1 MTTPTGVKHEDQQA
15 VPFEEGLELFDCE
28 GQLLENVEE
37 DDEDSDDEDQDTVTS
52 KAAATGEQ
60 NIIPLAIPALIVS
73 QFV

>member
-15 VPFEEGLELFDCE
+15 VSFEKGLELFDCE

-37 DDEDSDDEDQDTVTS
+37 DEYSDDEDQDTVTS

-60 NIIPLAIPALIVS
+60 NIIPLATPALIVS
-73 QFV
+73 KFV

>member
-37 DDEDSDDEDQDTVTS
+37 DEYPDDEDQDTVTS

-60 NIIPLAIPALIVS
+60 NIIPLATPALIVS
-73 QFV
+73 KFV